1 MNAKD
6 RMGRYIKFFIYLA
19 VVILI
24 NVAGI
29 TLFFRLDLTKN
40 RLYSISEESKRAVST
55 LSEPLS
61 IDIFFTKDLPAPYNN
76 TERYLHD
83 LLDEYSI
90 YANKYF
96 NYHFYD
102 VSPKEGG
109 VSKENIENQRLAK
122 DYGIN
127 PVQIQVIEK
136 DEVKFQKAY
145 MGLVMIHGDLVERI
159 PTITS
164 TDGLEYKLTTT
175 IEKLNNKISALLR
188 LPGKVHVRLF
198 LSSSLEKVA
207 PLMNLKDLQE
217 LPERF
222 RDIVKRLNEKNY
234 GKLDFEY
241 LDPTKDRSL
250 EAEVKKYNLLTLRWP
265 AIPSRHIEAGRGS
278 IGLVMQYKD
287 KTVEIPLI
295 QVINIPIIGTTYKMA
310 DIGNMERV
318 INNNLES
325 LININENIGYLADH
339 GTLNLSSAYPY
350 SILRQGQDHLS
361 NLRRLISQTYSIKDV
376 RLKDGPIPES
386 LNCLIIARPTKKFSD
401 YELYQIDQFLMRG
414 KSLCLFIDAF
424 KRTHPPSNSQMYLYN
439 RMPQY
444 IPIDTGLGKL
454 LDFYG
459 VHIKKSYVMDENCYK
474 ERIPEQLG
482 GGERPIYFAPI
493 IKSRFINR
501 DLPFMKNIKGL
512 IAFQVS
518 PLKIE
523 TKQIAKNGLKAIKL
537 ISSSEESWEMR
548 GRITLNPML
557 IHPPRS
563 KDEEQSLPL
572 AYLITGRFPSYFA
585 GRPIPEKQVKENNPA
600 KKKKTNKKLQGKKAG
615 IDLSK
620 KIKEK
625 GEFISR
631 GRPGKIFIMASSY
644 MLRDNLIDARGRG
657 PNATF
662 IMNVIDHLNNRDET
676 AAMRSKVQRFNP
688 LHETGPGTKT
698 FIKMFNI
705 AGLPL
710 LVIIAGLLVWF
721 RRNSRKKRIKA
732 MFQK

>member
-1 MNAKD
+1 MHKKD
-6 RMGRYIKFFIYLA
+6 RMGRYIKFFMYL
-19 VVILI
+19 VVIVLI
-24 NVAGI
+24 NLAGI
-29 TLFFRLDLTKN
+29 TLFFRIDLTRN
-40 RLYSISEESKRAVST
+40 RLYSISEESKHVVST
-55 LSEPLS
+55 LSEPLT

-76 TERYLHD
+76 IERYLHD
-83 LLDEYSI
+83 LLDEYSV

-102 VSPKEGG
+102 VSPKEDGI
-109 VSKENIENQRLAK
+109 SRKNIENQKMARN
-122 DYGIN
+122 YGIN
-127 PVQIQVIEK
+127 PVQIRVIQK

-145 MGLVMIHGDLVERI
+145 MGLVIIHGDLVERI

-164 TDGLEYKLTTT
+164 TDGLEYRLTTT

-198 LSSSLEKVA
+198 MSSSLEKVA
-207 PLMNLKDLQE
+207 PLMNLKDLQG
-217 LPERF
+217 LPGRF
-222 RDIVKRLNEKNY
+222 RDIVRRLNKKNY
-234 GKLDFEY
+234 GRLDFEY
-241 LDPTKDRSL
+241 LDPTKNRSL
-250 EAEVKKYNLLTLRWP
+250 ETEVKKYNLLTLKWP
-265 AIPSRHIEAGRGS
+265 AIPSRQIEAGRGS
-278 IGLVMQYKD
+278 IGLVMQYRD
-287 KTVEIPLI
+287 KTVEIPLM
-295 QVINIPIIGTTYKMA
+295 QVINIPIIGTTYKLA

-339 GTLNLSSAYPY
+339 GTLNMSPSYPY
-350 SILRQGQDHLS
+350 SMVRRGQGHLS

-414 KSLCLFIDAF
+414 KSLCLFMDAF
-424 KRTHPPSNSQMYLYN
+424 NQVRPPSNSQAYPYS
-439 RMPQY
+439 RGPQY
-444 IPIDTGLGKL
+444 IPIDTNLEKL

-459 VHIKKSYVMDENCYK
+459 VHIKKSYAMDKNCYK

-518 PLKIE
+518 PLELKR
-523 TKQIAKNGLKAIKL
+523 KQLTKNGLKAVRL
-537 ISSSEESWEMR
+537 ISSSDRSWEMR
-548 GRITLNPML
+548 GKINFNPMFV
-557 IHPPRS
+557 HPPQSR
-563 KDEEQSLPL
+563 DEEHSLPL

-585 GRPIPEKQVKENNPA
+585 GRPIPKREGKKNNPGKQ
-600 KKKKTNKKLQGKKAG
+600 KKANKKSEGKKTG
-615 IDLSK
+615 INLSK
-620 KIKEK
+620 KIKEQ

-644 MLRDNLIDARGRG
+644 MLRDNLIDPNGRG

-688 LHETGPGTKT
+688 LYETGAGAKA
-698 FIKMFNI
+698 FVKAFNI
-705 AGLPL
+705 IGLPV

-721 RRNSRKKRIKA
+721 RRNSRKKRIKI

>member
-1 MNAKD
+1 
-6 RMGRYIKFFIYLA
+6 MGRYIKFFIYLV

-40 RLYSISEESKRAVST
+40 RLYSISEESKKVVST

-61 IDIFFTKDLPAPYNN
+61 IDIFFTKDLPAPYND

-109 VSKENIENQRLAK
+109 ISKKNIENQRLAK

-127 PVQIQVIEK
+127 PIQIQVIEK
-136 DEVKFQKAY
+136 DKVKFQKAY

-198 LSSSLEKVA
+198 MSSSLKKVA
-207 PLMNLKDLQE
+207 PLMNLKDLKE

-241 LDPTKDRSL
+241 LDPAKDKSL
-250 EAEVKKYNLLTLRWP
+250 EAEVKKYNLLTLKWP
-265 AIPSRHIEAGRGS
+265 AIPSRQIEAGKGS
-278 IGLVMQYKD
+278 IGLVMQYRD

-295 QVINIPIIGTTYKMA
+295 QVINIPIIGTTYKMD

-325 LININENIGYLADH
+325 LININGNIGYLADH
-339 GTLNLSSAYPY
+339 GTLNISSSYPY
-350 SILRQGQDHLS
+350 SMLRQRQGQDQLS
-361 NLRRLISQTYSIKDV
+361 NLRKLISQTYSIKEV

-386 LNCLIIARPTKKFSD
+386 LNCLIIAQPTKKFTD

-424 KRTHPPSNSQMYLYN
+424 NRVHPPSNSQTYPYN
-439 RMPQY
+439 RGPQY
-444 IPIDTGLGKL
+444 IPINTGVRKL

-474 ERIPEQLG
+474 ERVPEQLG

-512 IAFQVS
+512 IAFQIS
-518 PLKIE
+518 PLEVE
-523 TKQIAKNGLKAIKL
+523 TKQITKNGLKAVKL
-537 ISSSEESWEMR
+537 ISSSEKSWEMR

-563 KDEEQSLPL
+563 KDKEQSLPL

-585 GRPIPEKQVKENNPA
+585 GRPTPKRELKENNLG
-600 KKKKTNKKLQGKKAG
+600 KKKKANKKLRGKKTG
-615 IDLSK
+615 VNLSK

-625 GEFISR
+625 GEFISK

-644 MLRDNLIDARGRG
+644 MLRDNLIDANGRS

-688 LHETGPGTKT
+688 LHETGPETKVFVKT
-698 FIKMFNI
+698 FNV
-705 AGLPL
+705 AGLPI
-710 LVIIAGLLVWF
+710 LVIIVGLLVWL
-721 RRNSRKKRIKA
+721 RRNSRKKQIKT
-732 MFQK
+732 MFQR